1 MDFMMILKIVRVLS
15 GIAISLGASV
25 VALPSFVKPEDFFI
39 KRLRPDPDL
48 EITHA
53 RLLAMAFC
61 GGLLTISAAL
71 LGGALVYGE
80 ISPYS
85 LKLWL
90 VVTLVVGTSLGAA
103 IYIYYRL
110 WRYRELA
117 PEERGFSG
125 SQRRSVFIRR
135 ETPNRKTELLRIGL
149 IIMILPATWAA
160 AISSLLIADLIL
172 IP

>member
-1 MDFMMILKIVRVLS
+1 MDFMTILKIVRVLS
-15 GIAISLGASV
+15 GIAISLGASA
-25 VALPSFVKPEDFFI
+25 VALPYFVKPEDFFI

-53 RLLAMAFC
+53 RLLAMAFR

-71 LGGALVYGE
+71 LGGTLVYGE
-80 ISPYS
+80 ISAYS
-85 LKLWL
+85 LSSVLL
-90 VVTLVVGTSLGAA
+90 VGGSSLGVG

-117 PEERGFSG
+117 PEERGFSD
-125 SQRRSVFIRR
+125 SQSGSVFIRR

-149 IIMILPATWAA
+149 IIAILPAAWAA
-160 AISSLLIADLIL
+160 IILAFLLSDLIS
-172 IP
+172 